1 MSEGKQIDAKSAM
14 INRPRILLPALAL
27 LVCAMAGILQ
37 AGAQQAPKS
46 VAATPPPQQKGF
58 DTAKQAADALIA
70 AARDYDVPSLKEIF
84 GPHGDDFIPAAD
96 PIAAKNETAAFAAEA
111 SEKTAVTTSST
122 NPARATLVVG
132 NQGWP
137 LPIPIVKIGGKWYFD
152 SKAGHDEIL
161 RRRIGANEL
170 DAIQVCRGYVDAQME
185 YASEIHDDSGI
196 NQYAQRLTSTPGKHD
211 GLAWQNADGSWG
223 GPVGQ
228 TVAKAIEE
236 GYTERG
242 EPFHGYYFK
251 LLKGQ
256 GAAAPLGQ
264 LDFVIEGVMI
274 GGFALAAAPADYRIT
289 GIETFIVSH
298 DGIIYQ
304 KDLGTDT
311 LKIFNSMELYNPD
324 KTWHRTDDSW

>member
-1 MSEGKQIDAKSAM
+1 MK
-14 INRPRILLPALAL
+14 LLQLKNL
-27 LVCAMAGILQ
+27 N
-37 AGAQQAPKS
+37 GA
-46 VAATPPPQQKGF
+46 
-58 DTAKQAADALIA
+58 
-70 AARDYDVPSLKEIF
+70 
-84 GPHGDDFIPAAD
+84 
-96 PIAAKNETAAFAAEA
+96 AAFAAEA
-111 SEKTAVTTSST
+111 SEKTAVTTDSK

-132 NQGWP
+132 NQDWP

-152 SKAGHDEIL
+152 SKAGHDEIVL
-161 RRRIGANEL
+161 RRIGANEL

-196 NQYAQRLTSTPGKHD
+196 NQYAQRLISTPGKHD

-223 GPVGQ
+223 GPVGE

-242 EPFHGYYFK
+242 EPFHGYYLK

-274 GGFALAAAPADYRIT
+274 GGFALAAAPAEYGVT
-289 GIETFIVSH
+289 GFETFIVSH
-298 DGIIYQ
+298 DGIVYQ

-311 LKIFNSMELYNPD
+311 LKVFKSMELYNPD
-324 KTWHRTDDSW
+324 KTWHRTDDNW

>member
-1 MSEGKQIDAKSAM
+1 MSEGKQMISKSAI
-14 INRPRILLPALAL
+14 INCSGIILAAVV
-27 LVCAMAGILQ
+27 LVLFSVVGIAR
-37 AGAQQAPKS
+37 AGAQQAAKS
-46 VAATPPPQQKGF
+46 AAATPPSQQKGF

-70 AARDYDVPSLKEIF
+70 AAKDYDVPSLKEIF
-84 GPHGDDFIPAAD
+84 GPNGAFPTAD
-96 PIAAKNETAAFAAEA
+96 PVQDKNQAAAFAAEA
-111 SEKTAVTTSST
+111 GEKTMVTTDPK

-132 NQGWP
+132 NEDWP

-152 SKAGHDEIL
+152 SKAGHDEIVL
-161 RRRIGANEL
+161 RRIGANEL

-223 GPVGQ
+223 GPVGEA
-228 TVAKAIEE
+228 VAKAIEE

-256 GAAAPLGQ
+256 GPAAPLGQ

-274 GGFALAAAPADYRIT
+274 GGFALAAAPAEYGVT
-289 GIETFIVSH
+289 GFETFIVSH
-298 DGIIYQ
+298 DGIVYQ

-311 LKIFNSMELYNPD
+311 LKIFKSMELYNPD
-324 KTWHRTDDSW
+324 KTWHRTDDNW

>member
-1 MSEGKQIDAKSAM
+1 MSEGKQMNAKSAI

-27 LVCAMAGILQ
+27 LVCAVGGILQ
-37 AGAQQAPKS
+37 AGAQQAAKS
-46 VAATPPPQQKGF
+46 AAATPPPQQKSF

-84 GPHGDDFIPAAD
+84 GPHGEDFIPTAD
-96 PIAAKNETAAFAAEA
+96 PIAAKNGAAAFAAEA
-111 SEKTAVTTSST
+111 SEKTAVTTDSK

-132 NQGWP
+132 NQHWP
-137 LPIPIVKIGGKWYFD
+137 LPIPIVKIEGKWYFD

-170 DAIQVCRGYVDAQME
+170 DAIQVCRGYVEAQME

-223 GPVGQ
+223 GPVGE

-242 EPFHGYYFK
+242 EPFHGYYLK

-274 GGFALAAAPADYRIT
+274 GGFALAAAPAEYGIT
-289 GIETFIVSH
+289 GVETFIVSH
-298 DGIIYQ
+298 DGIVYQ

-311 LKIFNSMELYNPD
+311 LKIFKSMELYNPD
-324 KTWHRTDDSW
+324 KTWHRTDDNW